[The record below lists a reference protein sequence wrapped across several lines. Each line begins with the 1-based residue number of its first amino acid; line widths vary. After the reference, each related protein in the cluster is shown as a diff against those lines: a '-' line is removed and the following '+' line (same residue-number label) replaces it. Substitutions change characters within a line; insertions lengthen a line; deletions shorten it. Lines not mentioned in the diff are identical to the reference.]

1 MTRAEKG
8 LCGVYAVIAVMALIA
23 TWSNNLVF
31 FQQPN
36 NGGLAGFVAALYVNP
51 AAASITNDIL
61 FLCLVS
67 FVFMVVEASRLGIR
81 HVWVYLVLSGL
92 IAVSVMVPLFLIV
105 RQMALARQRGR
116 PAAARPQSE

>member
-67 FVFMVVEASRLGIR
+67 FVFMVVEAHRLGIR

-116 PAAARPQSE
+116 PASSPAAE